1 MLYLYAFVVGSFP
14 SAYLIARFVKGID
27 LRRCGSG
34 TLGMS
39 NLVTHIGRIWIVPIC
54 VFDMGVKGAS
64 SALLGMVYFNFNGD
78 NVLMISVPLIALI
91 GHNWSC
97 VLKFRGGRGILVI
110 AGALVILDPLLIA
123 VGLVIVA
130 TTWFISKKNSPVAVL
145 LGLLILPVVALV
157 LDRGIAVVAF
167 VITGLLVSVIKRL
180 MGNGDLG
187 SRDRSYYIIWRN
199 RLLLDR
205 DILDGS
211 EWIHR
216 NQKGL

>member
-1 MLYLYAFVVGSFP
+1 
-14 SAYLIARFVKGID
+14 
-27 LRRCGSG
+27 
-34 TLGMS
+34 
-39 NLVTHIGRIWIVPIC
+39 
-54 VFDMGVKGAS
+54 MGVKGAS